1 MQGEIIVN
9 GKKMTVTE
17 IVEAYCE
24 LKDQKNQLEIKL
36 KETEQEVQDYK
47 TVVNNIKEN
56 YKNLMT
62 RCMSGADVALSEH
75 RFGCLTICLNSEYDK
90 LLNAIDDLER
100 ELRVKDDLLTIK
112 GAISERK
119 INLNDTIKVKLTP
132 LGADIF
138 YHQYD
143 KLNKNYGKTVIEPH
157 LPKVDEKGYTK
168 FQLHQF
174 MELYGEHIGV
184 TKPNVIEPL
193 DIILCE

>member
-1 MQGEIIVN
+1 MRGEITIN

-17 IVEAYCE
+17 LVEAYCE
-24 LKDQKNQLEIKL
+24 LKDLNNQLEFKL
-36 KETEQEVQDYK
+36 KEADK
-47 TVVNNIKEN
+47 T
-56 YKNLMT
+56 
-62 RCMSGADVALSEH
+62 
-75 RFGCLTICLNSEYDK
+75 
-90 LLNAIDDLER
+90 IDDLER

-132 LGADIF
+132 LGADIY

-143 KLNKNYGKTVIEPH
+143 ELNKAYGRIVIEPH

-168 FQLHQF
+168 LQLHQF

-193 DIILCE
+193 DIILCD